1 MKPSSHLTFIITLIT
16 ITTTLTTPTNSYPRN
31 TSFFFQTL
39 PSQNLTFRGDSFL
52 RHGIATLT
60 AESDTPSSSSGT
72 LVLNTPIRFSDNR
85 TNSTTSFVTNFTFVV
100 RNVNSEKPVSG
111 GGVAFFLSPKND
123 TLGSPDGFLGLVNAS
138 ELTKNKFIA
147 VEYDTRLDPHF
158 NDPNDNHVGLDVDS
172 LDSVATVDLSTVGID
187 LRNGGEF
194 SSWVEYYHDLRC
206 LKVYL
211 SRDPVRP
218 ENPVLNTTVDFSS
231 YFQEFMYLGFSGSS
245 QGSTETHLVE
255 SWGFRSFGLKRFNP
269 RDPHNVSDHTV
280 QIRARERNSRYRK
293 YSKKIGFGFEIGGPV
308 FVFAGLVLF
317 GYVSV
322 KRWREIKND
331 TVIKNE
337 FKRKP
342 RQYRY
347 RELKIATNDFHPN
360 RVIGHGSF
368 GTVYKAFLVSSGT
381 TAAVKRSKQSRE
393 AKNEFLSELSVIA
406 GLRHKNLVQLLGWC
420 VEKGELLLVYELMP
434 YGSIDKVLYQDPD
447 HWGFLNW
454 THRYKIAIGLAS
466 VLAYLHQECDKLVI
480 HRDIKSSNVMLD
492 ANFNAR
498 LGDFGL
504 AKLIDHDKSP
514 ISTLTAGTAGY
525 LAPEYLHCGKA
536 NDKTDVYS
544 YGVVVLEICCGRRPI
559 EKEPESQNIVNLVDW
574 VWGSYSSGKVVD
586 SIDARLNG
594 VFDEVEGERLLMV
607 GLSCVNPRSEMRPSM
622 RRVLQILNN
631 EAEVMNVPVVKPKV
645 SFSASMPMSVKD
657 LVSCSDDETESM
669 IDSCKTSSDS
679 GFEIRIERSTD

>member
-1 MKPSSHLTFIITLIT
+1 MKPSTHLTSIITIIT
-16 ITTTLTTPTNSYPRN
+16 ITTFLTTPTNSHPRN

-52 RHGIATLT
+52 RNSIATLT
-60 AESDTPSSSSGT
+60 RDSDTPISSSGT

-100 RNVNSEKPVSG
+100 KPGKPVSG
-111 GGVAFFLSPKND
+111 GGVAFFLSPEND

-138 ELTKNKFIA
+138 ELTKNKFVA

-158 NDPNDNHVGLDVDS
+158 SDPNDNHVGLDIDS

-187 LRNGGEF
+187 LKKGGKF

-211 SRDPVRP
+211 SRDPIRP
-218 ENPVLNTTVDFSS
+218 ENPVLNTSVDLSS
-231 YFQEFMYLGFSGSS
+231 YFQEFMYMGFSGSS
-245 QGSTETHLVE
+245 QGSTEAHMVE

-269 RDPHNVSDHTV
+269 RDPYNVSDHTV
-280 QIRARERNSRYRK
+280 EIRVRDRNSSYRK

-322 KRWREIKND
+322 KKWREIKND

-347 RELKIATNDFHPN
+347 RELKIATNDFHPS

-368 GTVYKAFLVSSGT
+368 GTVYKAFLVSSGM
-381 TAAVKRSKQSRE
+381 TAAVKRSKQSSE

-447 HWGFLNW
+447 HWGFLKW
-454 THRYKIAIGLAS
+454 SHRYKIATGLAS

-480 HRDIKSSNVMLD
+480 HCDIKSSNVMLD

-559 EKEPESQNIVNLVDW
+559 VKEPESQNMVNLVDW
-574 VWGSYSSGKVVD
+574 VWGLYSSGKVLD

-607 GLSCVNPRSEMRPSM
+607 GLSCVNPLSEMRPSM

-669 IDSCKTSSDS
+669 IDSSKTSSDS